1 MIGFLKLCT
10 ICFAIVTLTSFAGAV
25 VFNWLSLSKKANQE
39 YRERCEDAVFRCA
52 FACQYALCVAAAFAV
67 AWLGCECLKVFGVL

>member
-10 ICFAIVTLTSFAGAV
+10 ICFAFVTLTSFAGAV

-52 FACQYALCVAAAFAV
+52 FACQYALVIAAGFAV
-67 AWLGCECLKVFGVL
+67 LWLTAECFNVLGSL